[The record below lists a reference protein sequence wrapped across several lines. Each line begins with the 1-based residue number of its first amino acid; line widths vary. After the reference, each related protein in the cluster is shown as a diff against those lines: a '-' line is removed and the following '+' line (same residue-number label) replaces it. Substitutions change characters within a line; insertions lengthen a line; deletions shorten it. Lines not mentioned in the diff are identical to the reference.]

1 MSLKITVLIVCAVL
15 IYNIYYETNLFKNIK
30 KYQKYYKIGIVLV
43 FGMGILKTLNKS
55 SLSNVETLQQINQF
69 IQGIPLDKQS
79 KDLLTPFFNT
89 PYQQY
94 NAGVI
99 HQQPNVNHPIHSIK
113 RIENQKSKTTKR
125 SVSETKKKYVAS
137 LQNWQCKH
145 CKCQLSAWFEV
156 DHRLRLDQGGT
167 NDVSNLEAL
176 CRECHGKKTSMEN
189 MK

>member
-99 HQQPNVNHPIHSIK
+99 PTTQCQSSNSFH
-113 RIENQKSKTTKR
+113 KT
-125 SVSETKKKYVAS
+125 Y
-137 LQNWQCKH
+137 
-145 CKCQLSAWFEV
+145 
-156 DHRLRLDQGGT
+156 
-167 NDVSNLEAL
+167 
-176 CRECHGKKTSMEN
+176 
-189 MK
+189 